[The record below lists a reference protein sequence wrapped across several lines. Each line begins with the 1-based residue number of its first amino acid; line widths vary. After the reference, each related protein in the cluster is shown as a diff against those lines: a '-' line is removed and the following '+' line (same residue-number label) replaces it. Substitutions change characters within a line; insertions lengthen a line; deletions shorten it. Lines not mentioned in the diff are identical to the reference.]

1 MKLVVWVHGM
11 CTHKLPVF
19 KCTPMAVANAHIK
32 GTKWEANWP
41 DGVTDYWF
49 YGYLRD
55 FNLSTGTEQPLKISR
70 AK

>member
-41 DGVTDYWF
+41 DGVTDDWY
-49 YGYLRD
+49 
-55 FNLSTGTEQPLKISR
+55 
-70 AK
+70 